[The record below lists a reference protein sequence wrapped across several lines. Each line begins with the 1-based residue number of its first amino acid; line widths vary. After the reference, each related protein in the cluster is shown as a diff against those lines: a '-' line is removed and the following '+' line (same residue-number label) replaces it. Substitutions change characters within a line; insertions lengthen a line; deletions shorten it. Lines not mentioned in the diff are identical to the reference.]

1 MVRPMTSEPFFA
13 YTAQKADF
21 CWEEWDDRYVL
32 FHRAS
37 QKTHYLNETSAIVL
51 QCLAES
57 PYTADTL
64 ADALAEETGEP
75 LSDGLR
81 GNIANLLQRLEI
93 QGLVVRI
100 TDPGRSP

>member
-1 MVRPMTSEPFFA
+1 MTGEATSA
-13 YTAQKADF
+13 YTAAPTSDL

-37 QKTHYLNETSAIVL
+37 QKTHYLNQTSAIVL

-57 PYTADTL
+57 PYTADAL

-75 LSDGLR
+75 LSDSLR
-81 GNIANLLQRLEI
+81 GDIAKLLQRLEI

-100 TDPGRSP
+100 TDPGTDS